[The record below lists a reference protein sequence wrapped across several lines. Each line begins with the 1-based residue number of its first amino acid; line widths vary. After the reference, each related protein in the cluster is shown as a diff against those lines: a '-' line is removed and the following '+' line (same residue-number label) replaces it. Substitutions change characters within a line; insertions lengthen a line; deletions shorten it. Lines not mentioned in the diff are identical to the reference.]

1 MAGRNNNSM
10 LDNDFDEFEDDKELV
25 FGDDDKVV
33 EPKKKEEPEEVV
45 VDIVDDTPDEDRGK
59 WTADNLSTDDDAD
72 DEREKYSK
80 RVKERI
86 AKETAKVHAERRA
99 KEDRERQLNEAIAF
113 SRKIM
118 EENNQLKGL
127 IENGEK
133 VLVSESSG
141 RLEGQ
146 IAAAKSAYREAM
158 EAGDVNGQLAAQ
170 ENLAKAIAE
179 RDRLSTHRPQT
190 LPRMDDKE
198 LSRFTAPAPQQ
209 QQVAPDQ
216 TALAW
221 QEKNKWFG
229 RDEAMTAFAMGL
241 HSQLVNREGILPS
254 DGDQYW
260 GRLDREMRK
269 RFPER
274 LNPNGSA
281 QARRSDIVVAPASRS
296 NGGGNTRKV
305 TLTESQARLARRL
318 GLTLEQ
324 YASQVAAENGQKEWT
339 HGKS

>member
-1 MAGRNNNSM
+1 MAGRENSL
-10 LDNDFDEFEDDKELV
+10 LDNDFEDFDEDKELV
-25 FGDDDKVV
+25 FGDDDKVDGS
-33 EPKKKEEPEEVV
+33 PKDTDKPAEIV
-45 VDIVDDTPDEDRGK
+45 VDVVDDTPDEDRGK
-59 WTADNLSTDDDAD
+59 WSADKLPTDDDAD
-72 DEREKYSK
+72 DEREKYSR

-99 KEDRERQLNEAIAF
+99 KEDRERQLNEAIEF
-113 SRKIM
+113 SKRILA
-118 EENNQLKGL
+118 ENNQLKGL

-146 IAAAKSAYREAM
+146 IAAAKAAYREAV

-179 RDRLSTHRPQT
+179 RDRLSTHRPQS
-190 LPRMDDKE
+190 LPRMDEKE
-198 LSRFTAPAPQQ
+198 LSRFTVQPQQ
-209 QQVAPDQ
+209 QQQVVPDQ
-216 TALAW
+216 TALSW

-274 LNPNGSA
+274 FQSGT
-281 QARRSDIVVAPASRS
+281 ARRSDIVVAPAARS
-296 NGGGNTRKV
+296 NGGGATRKV

-324 YASQVAAENGQKEWT
+324 YASQVAAESGQQKEWT
-339 HGKS
+339 HGNS

>member
-1 MAGRNNNSM
+1 MAGRNNS
-10 LDNDFDEFEDDKELV
+10 LIDGEFEDEDD
-25 FGDDDKVV
+25 FGKDTSFGSEDTFV
-33 EPKKKEEPEEVV
+33 EPEKKVDEKDIV
-45 VDIVDDTPDEDRGK
+45 VDIVDDTPEGDRGK
-59 WTADNLSTDDDAD
+59 WSADNLSTDEDG
-72 DEREKYSK
+72 ETEQEKYSK
-80 RVKERI
+80 RVKDRI

-99 KEDRERQLNEAIAF
+99 KEDRERQLNEAITF
-113 SRKIM
+113 SKRIL

-146 IAAAKSAYREAM
+146 IAAAKAAYREAH

-170 ENLAKAIAE
+170 ESLAKAISE
-179 RDRLSTHRPQT
+179 RDRLSTHRPQN
-190 LPRMDDKE
+190 LPRMDEKE
-198 LSRFTAPAPQQ
+198 LSRFTAPPQQ
-209 QQVAPDQ
+209 QQVMPDQ
-216 TALAW
+216 TALSW

-241 HSQLVNREGILPS
+241 HSQMVNREGILPT
-254 DGDQYW
+254 DGEPYW
-260 GRLDREMRK
+260 KRLDNEMRK

-274 LNPNGSA
+274 FQSSGST
-281 QARRSDIVVAPASRS
+281 ARRTDIVVAPASRS
-296 NGGGNTRKV
+296 NGSNATRKV

-324 YASQVAAENGQKEWT
+324 YASQVAAESGQKEWT